1 MCVNRFHKIAV
12 GQVRGLDDVMYE
24 VMFIA
29 AENEEGKPAPP
40 PIWVIND
47 WLFVSGNYSITK
59 VSYVVG
65 RGEQRSVEHDVLML
79 VRNY

>member
-40 PIWVIND
+40 
-47 WLFVSGNYSITK
+47 
-59 VSYVVG
+59 
-65 RGEQRSVEHDVLML
+65 SVAS
-79 VRNY
+79 